1 MKTDQEILDYIK
13 ELHSKEENLFDGGPY
28 GKILSSFCTECRK
41 AYPCLT
47 IQAIESRNNAI

>member
-13 ELHSKEENLFDGGPY
+13 KIHSKEENLFDGGPY